1 MTFLSVS
8 GLYAGYTDQDVLRG
22 VSLTAEE
29 GEVVA
34 VVGRNGAGKTTL
46 LRCILGRVPLRAGS
60 IEFEGETLSTD
71 VTETVQRGI
80 TLVPEDRRI
89 LPGLTVRE
97 NLELARLGGSDD
109 GHRWS
114 IDRVFET
121 FETLAQRSNV
131 KGMNLSGGEQ
141 QMLAIGRALVTG
153 PSLLLLDEPTE
164 GLAPGIVD
172 QIEGIIAELNEEEI
186 AIMLVEQNL
195 EVALRL
201 ADRVYVLDKGE
212 IVYEG
217 TPRDLNAREEI
228 IDRYLG
234 VHVE

>member
-1 MTFLSVS
+1 MTLLSVS

-22 VSLTAEE
+22 VSLSVEE

-46 LRCILGRVPLRAGS
+46 LRCILGRVPPRAGV
-60 IEFEGETLSTD
+60 IEFGGETLPTD

-97 NLELARLGGSDD
+97 NLELARLGGSED

-164 GLAPGIVD
+164 GLAPTIVER
-172 QIEGIIAELNEEEI
+172 IEGIIAELNQEGI
-186 AIMLVEQNL
+186 AILLVEQNL
-195 EVALRL
+195 DIAFQL
-201 ADRVYVLDKGE
+201 ADTVYVLDQGR

-217 TPRDLNAREEI
+217 TPGDLEARDDI

-234 VHVE
+234 VHTE